1 MYWRHVWF
9 GFPWLGRRFRLGGLR
24 FGGLQFSIRPWLT
37 AHLANYTAY
46 IGYGVRSTK
55 VGLELFGAFVF
66 GQGDEHP
73 LKRAIFSA
81 CVCALLY
88 SRSAAR
94 YSGVRLAGMVRLLW
108 ATA

>member
-1 MYWRHVWF
+1 MSGASSRLIVALDLPDR
-9 GFPWLGRRFRLGGLR
+9 GAALRMLDRLAGRAGCF
-24 FGGLQFSIRPWLT
+24 
-37 AHLANYTAY
+37 
-46 IGYGVRSTK
+46 K

-94 YSGVRLAGMVRLLW
+94 YSGVRLAVMVRLLW